1 MKPFGHS
8 TATKT
13 RNRKRNL
20 IQSIHSKK
28 WKFQKCYVWYNPESE
43 KYLSSVVQSL
53 PQNLYDNVFP
63 TYVVISFSTFSHSL
77 WTNWCQIVMNRYSLP
92 RSNNPLLY
100 WRIQAIVKLYNV
112 HFDNGGIGEFMLSM
126 YHDWFDSPPHHQLHN
141 VVSDKAMS
149 IWKMCVWRIC
159 WNVCSEAYLILVADA
174 TSGVSVKFVKWGEF
188 FHTERE
194 RDPCVIWCIVCKFTH
209 HV

>member
-1 MKPFGHS
+1 MKPIGHS

-13 RNRKRNL
+13 GNRKRNL

-112 HFDNGGIGEFMLSM
+112 HFNGVLGNLCSHISWLIWLPASSPASQCCEWQGNVNLKDVCLEDLLKCVFWGIPDISR
-126 YHDWFDSPPHHQLHN
+126 
-141 VVSDKAMS
+141 
-149 IWKMCVWRIC
+149 WRHLRRQCKIC
-159 WNVCSEAYLILVADA
+159 QVRGIFPYWTRKGPLCNLVH
-174 TSGVSVKFVKWGEF
+174 SV
-188 FHTERE
+188 
-194 RDPCVIWCIVCKFTH
+194 
-209 HV
+209 